1 MPSAERSSSSTARS
15 ALKILGLFT
24 PRQSTLGVTE
34 IAQQLDLPKSN
45 VARLV
50 STLEQEGY
58 LARAEHRRYRLG
70 LRLHDLGQMV
80 TGSHALY
87 EPSLEALSEVRLATG
102 ESTHLAV
109 LNGLEVV
116 HLHRLRSLYF
126 VKYSG
131 PLHRSPIHAT
141 GTGKTLLAYAPTE
154 TQEAVLFSRL
164 SAHTKNTITDAKALR
179 KELAAIRERGYGDD
193 VGEFIEELGCL
204 AVPVLER
211 SGRATGVISVVAWN
225 ERLAE
230 PRRTSIVAL
239 LRRVTMKIADELKT
253 ATRA

>member
-1 MPSAERSSSSTARS
+1 MPSAGRSSSSTARS

-34 IAQQLDLPKSN
+34 IAHQLDLPKSN

-58 LARAEHRRYRLG
+58 LARADHRRYRLG

-80 TGSHALY
+80 TQCHTLY
-87 EPSLEALSEVRLATG
+87 EPSLEALSEVRGATG

-116 HLHRLRSLYF
+116 HLDRLRSLYL
-126 VKYSG
+126 VKYTG
-131 PLHRSPIHAT
+131 PLYRSPIHAT
-141 GTGKTLLAYAPTE
+141 GTGKTLLAYAPPQ
-154 TQEAVLFSRL
+154 TQDAVLAL
-164 SAHTKNTITDAKALR
+164 NLTAHTKHTITDPNVLR
-179 KELAAIRERGYGDD
+179 KELAEIRARGYGSDT
-193 VGEFIEELGCL
+193 GEFVEELGCL
-204 AVPVLER
+204 TVPILDT
-211 SGRATGVISVVAWN
+211 SGRAAAVISVVAWN

-230 PRRTSIVAL
+230 PRRSSIVAL
-239 LRRVTMKIADELKT
+239 LRRVTMKIAEDLKT
-253 ATRA
+253 PAHA

>member
-1 MPSAERSSSSTARS
+1 
-15 ALKILGLFT
+15 LGLFT
-24 PRQSTLGVTE
+24 LRQSTLGVTE

-80 TGSHALY
+80 TRSHELY
-87 EPSLEALSEVRLATG
+87 APSLEALSEVRAATG

-109 LNGLEVV
+109 LNGLDVV
-116 HLHRLRSLYF
+116 HLDRLRSLYL
-126 VKYSG
+126 VPYTG
-131 PLHRSPIHAT
+131 PLYRSPIHAT
-141 GTGKTLLAYAPTE
+141 GTGKTLLAYAPAE
-154 TQEAVLFSRL
+154 TQEAVLASSL
-164 SAHTKNTITDAKALR
+164 TAHTKNTITNPKILR
-179 KELAAIRERGYGDD
+179 KELAAIRARGYGGDI
-193 VGEFIEELGCL
+193 GEFVEELGCL

-211 SGRATGVISVVAWN
+211 SGQAAAVISVVAWN

-239 LRRVTMKIADELKT
+239 LKRVTMKIAEELRT
-253 ATRA
+253 AARS